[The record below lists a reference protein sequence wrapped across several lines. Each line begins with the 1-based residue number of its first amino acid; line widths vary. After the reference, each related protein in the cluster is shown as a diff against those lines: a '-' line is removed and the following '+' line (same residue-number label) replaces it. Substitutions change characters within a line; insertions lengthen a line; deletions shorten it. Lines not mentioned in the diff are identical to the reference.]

1 MVGVVGPEGKMWMK
15 RKFRY
20 RFEEHFFCL
29 LPHDRSCTGT
39 FLHLSMKTRD
49 RDMLCACTGI
59 HLHRPGWHR
68 RSRNCREPFLKKFLL
83 IQLPPS
89 SLWRLEQLIVG
100 LVSPEGKMWLK
111 PPNRNPGP
119 DLSCISFACCTMTG
133 ALQISIKTTQLCR
146 SFTNQTSDT
155 SFINLLP
162 MAFSSS
168 SLCLSVTRGGFTQR
182 HSDVGSV
189 QHNMVHII
197 RKSRWEWW
205 CKIMGSFNHGF
216 CTKIKF
222 FQEILNWC
230 TSDQSCTGTYF
241 KINKFQPVGR
251 NRSKFVKYINLPAT
265 TLPSTYSVKS
275 SRRTKLNHCNVAWVE
290 H

>member
-49 RDMLCACTGI
+49 RDMLFACTGI

-119 DLSCISFACCTMTG
+119 DLHFFC
-133 ALQISIKTTQLCR
+133 LLHHDR
-146 SFTNQTSDT
+146 SSTNSNKDNSNVSEFYPSNLRHLLHQPPLDGLLL
-155 SFINLLP
+155 LLP
-162 MAFSSS
+162 LLVRDERRFHTKTFG
-168 SLCLSVTRGGFTQR
+168 CWI
-182 HSDVGSV
+182 GS
-189 QHNMVHII
+189 
-197 RKSRWEWW
+197 
-205 CKIMGSFNHGF
+205 
-216 CTKIKF
+216 T
-222 FQEILNWC
+222 
-230 TSDQSCTGTYF
+230 
-241 KINKFQPVGR
+241 
-251 NRSKFVKYINLPAT
+251 
-265 TLPSTYSVKS
+265 
-275 SRRTKLNHCNVAWVE
+275 
-290 H
+290 